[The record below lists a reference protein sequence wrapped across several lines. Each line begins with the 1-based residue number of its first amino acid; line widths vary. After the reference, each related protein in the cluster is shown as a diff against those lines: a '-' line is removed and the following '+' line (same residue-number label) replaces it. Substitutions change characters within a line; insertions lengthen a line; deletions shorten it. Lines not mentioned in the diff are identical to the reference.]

1 MSEPVDDPA
10 GLPGLIPP
18 ARTPGQASAAAPPAP
33 VGLRADLVLEGG
45 GVKGIGLA
53 GAVIELDAA
62 GYHFPRVAG
71 TSAGAIAAA
80 LVAALNAAGQPLSQL
95 HDILATVDY
104 PKFMDAGRVEAAAHL
119 AMHMGLYDGRYLT
132 DWLGDALKTIGVT
145 TFGQLRLED
154 PGADSRWAPSQ
165 RYSLVVHT
173 ADITRGRCVRLPW
186 DYPAYGKEGIDD
198 LPIVDA
204 VRASMSIPFFFE
216 PVRFHAP
223 AGDVDG
229 VHYDAAKIT
238 WVDGGLLANFPV
250 EVFDRTDGSPS
261 RWPTIGLK
269 LSARETTIA
278 AGRDVTNV
286 VAEGVACLHTLLD
299 NADRYYLTSDKA
311 ARTIFIDNAGVKST
325 DFHLDGSAQ
334 ARLLANGRTAAR
346 EWLDGPGAAPS
357 QPLAAAPSQPLDAAT
372 QP

>member
-1 MSEPVDDPA
+1 MSEPIDEPA
-10 GLPGLIPP
+10 VLPTLIPP
-18 ARTPGQASAAAPPAP
+18 ARTPGQAAAAAPPAP

-62 GYHFPRVAG
+62 GYQFARVAG

-80 LVAALNAAGQPLSQL
+80 LVAALNAAGRPLSQL
-95 HDILATVDY
+95 HDILATVEY
-104 PKFMDAGRVEAAAHL
+104 PKFMDAGRLSAATHL

-132 DWLGDALKTIGVT
+132 DWLGDALRTIGVT
-145 TFGQLRLED
+145 TFGQLRLDD
-154 PGADSRWAPSQ
+154 PGADSRWSPSQ

-186 DYPAYGKEGIDD
+186 DYPAYGKDGIDD
-198 LPIVDA
+198 LLIVDA

-216 PVRFHAP
+216 PVRFEAP

-238 WVDGGLLANFPV
+238 WVDGGLLSNFPV
-250 EVFDRTDGSPS
+250 EVFDRTDGCPS

-286 VAEGVACLHTLLD
+286 IAEGIACLHTLLD
-299 NADRYYLTSDKA
+299 NADRYYLTSAKS
-311 ARTIFIDNAGVKST
+311 ARTIFIDNAGVNST
-325 DFHLDGSAQ
+325 DFHLDAAAQ
-334 ARLLANGRTAAR
+334 AGLLANGRTAAR
-346 EWLDGPGAAPS
+346 AWLAGPGAAANQPPAPS
-357 QPLAAAPSQPLDAAT
+357 QPLATVT